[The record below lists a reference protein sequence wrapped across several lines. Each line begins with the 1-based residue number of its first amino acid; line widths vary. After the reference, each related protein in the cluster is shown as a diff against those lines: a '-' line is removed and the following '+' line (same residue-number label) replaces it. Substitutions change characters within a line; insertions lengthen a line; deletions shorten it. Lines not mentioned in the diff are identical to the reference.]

1 MKRRG
6 NFYHLIYNRGNLLTA
21 HNNAKKNKSHY
32 SEVIYVEKNKEQCLN
47 SIQKLLKEESYILSK
62 KDYRHLKILDKDKE
76 RDLYKLSYYPHRI
89 IQWAI
94 INVIGKD
101 IIKSLII
108 DTYASIK
115 GRGIHKLAKKLK
127 GVLAND
133 SEGTRYC
140 LKIDIR
146 KYYDN
151 IDNEILYKTVKS
163 KFKDKQF
170 LNLIKTIIFSRGE
183 KGQPIGSLL
192 SQYMANLYLSV
203 FDHMCKEKLGL
214 KYYFRYMDD
223 IVVLHNNK
231 TYLHNLK
238 RYFDIFLR
246 EKLKLKI
253 KDNWQ
258 VFPVDVRGI
267 DYVGYRFFR
276 HKTIL
281 RRGIYI
287 NARYCFS
294 RKYMHKATYSYL
306 GWCKHAN
313 VKRFV
318 NKYLGGNDKCIN
330 IIEGKKK

>member
-1 MKRRG
+1 MKRKG

-32 SEVIYVEKNKEQCLN
+32 SEVIYVESNKEQCLN
-47 SIQKLLKEESYILSK
+47 SIQKILREGLYVLSENN
-62 KDYRHLKILDKDKE
+62 YQHSVILDKGKE
-76 RDLYKLSYYPHRI
+76 RDLYKLNYYPHRI

-94 INVIGKD
+94 INVIGTD
-101 IIKSLII
+101 IIKSLIT

-115 GRGIHKLAKKLK
+115 GRGIHKLVRKLK
-127 GVLAND
+127 RVLIKD
-133 SEGTRYC
+133 VEYTKYC

-151 IDNEILYKTVKS
+151 IDNAVLYRTIED
-163 KFKDKQF
+163 KFKDKKF
-170 LNLIKTIIFSRGE
+170 LDLMKTIIFSRGD

-203 FDHMCKEKLGL
+203 FDHMCKEELKL

-223 IVVLHNNK
+223 IVILHK
-231 TYLHNLK
+231 DKSYLHKLK
-238 RYFDIFLR
+238 RYFDIYLWER
-246 EKLKLKI
+246 LKLEI

-276 HKTIL
+276 YKTIL
-281 RRGIYI
+281 RKGIYI

-294 RKYMHKATYSYL
+294 RKYTHKATYSYL
-306 GWCKHAN
+306 GWCKYAN
-313 VKRFV
+313 VKKFI
-318 NKYLGGNDKCIN
+318 NKHLGGKIN
-330 IIEGKKK
+330 VSTL